1 MAGTNIKVVEKTPG
15 KHLEY
20 SVTAEKISF
29 NDEELTIKLSTKE
42 RDDQVILDIC
52 MDKDQGLIVGTGGNA
67 HSYAAQVVIPPRRYV
82 EQQDGEDE
90 EGNPKFIPVPQPFDM
105 KLCTLYLWGLE
116 D

>member
-52 MDKDQGLIVGTGGNA
+52 MDKD
-67 HSYAAQVVIPPRRYV
+67 
-82 EQQDGEDE
+82 
-90 EGNPKFIPVPQPFDM
+90 
-105 KLCTLYLWGLE
+105 
-116 D
+116 